1 MGVVKDSL
9 LLLVISWMKV
19 VTRVKGVRLTRKTL
33 PGVSS
38 HDIPDPGYPT
48 PRRWKR
54 LRPPSSVGEGVRW
67 ACLAIFFL
75 DLGLGEVFVGT
86 FGNCFRREQ
95 AWGFPAGQSSRRGQC
110 TGTDP
115 F

>member
-1 MGVVKDSL
+1 MGVATGHLIDEGGNIAK
-9 LLLVISWMKV
+9 
-19 VTRVKGVRLTRKTL
+19 RVRLTRKTHGSVT
-33 PGVSS
+33 PVS
-38 HDIPDPGYPT
+38 IPDRGHST

-54 LRPPSSVGEGVRW
+54 LRPCPPKEWGVRP

-75 DLGLGEVFVGT
+75 DLELGEELAHGDARNLPSEGKGVGL
-86 FGNCFRREQ
+86 
-95 AWGFPAGQSSRRGQC
+95 FPAGQSSRRGQC